1 MRRQRER
8 GRGICGCDS
17 GGRGGGEEGEAYG
30 WEGLTQYMCL
40 LLSLTA
46 SFCVPPLL
54 RTALLDFY
62 GQRESE
68 RKRERVNKRGI
79 ERK

>member
-1 MRRQRER
+1 MRREREAEAYA
-8 GRGICGCDS
+8 GVS
-17 GGRGGGEEGEAYG
+17 VGGGEEGEAYG

-40 LLSLTA
+40 LLSLAA

-62 GQRESE
+62 GQKERERE
-68 RKRERVNKRGI
+68 RERVTVKVGVSI
-79 ERK
+79 